1 VRADT
6 RMRSSGVLEL
16 PGSSEFSTWSLPGPA
31 WREGRR
37 LRPPVGT
44 SSVRI
49 TLARRRGYPAAA
61 ALAIAL
67 VLGACT
73 SSGPG
78 PAANRPPGGVSTR
91 CSVTPPNA
99 ACATEVAGG
108 LGFPFAWLSPPRGW
122 TTGQPGHPGFVG
134 RFGVASPVA
143 EEVLHRGGVTVVL
156 ASGGM
161 SEPPRVQTHRIF
173 RWHGVMV
180 REASGIPEPQPGAP
194 WAVYYS
200 WSMDGQPYRLVLFA
214 DPTQGPVGTLAG
226 GRRTGERMLALV
238 QFVSP
243 APSPSGIQ
251 QGTPA
256 TSAAV
261 TLQ

>member
-1 VRADT
+1 
-6 RMRSSGVLEL
+6 MRSSGVLEL
-16 PGSSEFSTWSLPGPA
+16 PGSSEFSTWCLPGPA

-108 LGFPFAWLSPPRGW
+108 LGFPFAWLSPPGGQRHSRASTRGALGGLLQLVDGRA
-122 TTGQPGHPGFVG
+122 TLSTGLVRRPDAGTG
-134 RFGVASPVA
+134 RD
-143 EEVLHRGGVTVVL
+143 T
-156 ASGGM
+156 
-161 SEPPRVQTHRIF
+161 
-173 RWHGVMV
+173 
-180 REASGIPEPQPGAP
+180 
-194 WAVYYS
+194 
-200 WSMDGQPYRLVLFA
+200 
-214 DPTQGPVGTLAG
+214 
-226 GRRTGERMLALV
+226 GRRPEDR
-238 QFVSP
+238 
-243 APSPSGIQ
+243 
-251 QGTPA
+251 
-256 TSAAV
+256 
-261 TLQ
+261 